1 MALFL
6 KALLGAAAVVVI
18 QLFSQSRL
26 FYLAGLVPLFPTFAL
41 ISHYLV
47 GSQRSP
53 SDLQAT
59 ALFGLCALVPY
70 AAYLISVYCFTTRL
84 PLWINLFASS
94 LIWCIFAAILIYLWQ
109 RYV

>member
-6 KALLGAAAVVVI
+6 KALLGATAVVLI
-18 QLFSQSRL
+18 QLLSQSRL

-47 GSQRSP
+47 GSQRSS

-59 ALFGLCALVPY
+59 ALFGLCALIPY
-70 AAYLISVYCFTTRL
+70 AAYLINVYCFATRL
-84 PLWINLFASS
+84 PLWANLLTSS
-94 LIWCIFAAILIYLWQ
+94 LVWSFFAAILIYLWH
-109 RYV
+109 RYM